1 MSTTIALNGG
11 VDARLDRMAAQLDE
25 LTQEL
30 RRQRAQRDVLTGLLD
45 DANHLTGP
53 AMASLTERLQV
64 AEEKGY
70 LDFARSSLEVVDRVM
85 TSFDSDD
92 VAALGD
98 NIVLI
103 LETVKEMTQPEIM
116 TMLRRTA
123 HLVNEPGAAPA
134 EPPSM
139 FALLREMRD
148 PQVRAGLARLLLLL
162 RSLADEAPP
171 TPASTPASKEA

>member
-1 MSTTIALNGG
+1 MSTTIALTGG
-11 VDARLDRMAAQLDE
+11 VEARLDHMAAQLDE

-30 RRQRAQRDVLTGLLD
+30 RRQRAQREMLTGLLD

-70 LDFARSSLEVVDRVM
+70 LDFARSSLGVVDRVM
-85 TSFDSDD
+85 TSFDEDD

-103 LETVKEMTQPEIM
+103 LETVKEMTQPEVM

-123 HLVNEPGAAPA
+123 HLVNEPGAAPS
-134 EPPSM
+134 EPPSLL
-139 FALLREMRD
+139 ALLREMRD
-148 PQVRAGLARLLLLL
+148 PQVRLGLARLLGVL
-162 RSLADEAPP
+162 RTLAADTSPTPP
-171 TPASTPASKEA
+171 TPTPPKEG